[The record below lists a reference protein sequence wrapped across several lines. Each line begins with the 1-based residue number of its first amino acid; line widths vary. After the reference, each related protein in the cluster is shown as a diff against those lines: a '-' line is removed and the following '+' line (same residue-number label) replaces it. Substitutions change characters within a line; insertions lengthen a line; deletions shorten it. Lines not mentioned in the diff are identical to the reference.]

1 MPPHIT
7 RAAREATA
15 AVTEAALRADADLAP
30 VTRSQLRR
38 CSEQSVLLK
47 VNYQSASNQ

>member
-30 VTRSQLRR
+30 VHQV
-38 CSEQSVLLK
+38 SVEAL
-47 VNYQSASNQ
+47 Q